1 MMNKTQT
8 FCKHRW
14 LAPLLTGMMLLPSAA
29 LADNANAGEAAPG
42 TQAVQQAK
50 RTITGTV
57 VDANGEPVIGA
68 TVKVLNG
75 TGNTGS
81 ITDLDGR
88 FSLQVSGTV
97 TLEVTYIGFKPQK
110 VTVSG
115 NSVKVTLVDDNTT
128 LNDVVVIGYG
138 SVKKKDLT
146 GSVIQIRPD
155 RIASENPQTVQD
167 VLRGAAGLN
176 VGYSND
182 AKGGGSLN
190 IRGQRS
196 VYTDGDHNAPLI
208 ILDGMQ
214 FYGELSE
221 INPDDI
227 EQIDVL
233 KDASS
238 AAVYGAK
245 AANGVIIVTTK
256 KGKDGKPV
264 VNFSANVGA
273 VTRAGYQRVFTPEE
287 YLQHKVDYY
296 EMQTYG
302 LDANG
307 RLATYQTEAMK
318 DKYGY
323 YRSPNS
329 LPAGVT
335 LDQWRGYDNGTEG
348 MNDLEI
354 WAHRINM
361 FGNLADNLVA
371 GNTTDWEDYVYHTGL
386 QQDYNA
392 SVSGA
397 TEKANYY
404 LSAGY
409 LNNEGTRYH
418 NRYQTFRANM
428 KANMEVNKWLS
439 LGANVNFQERTD
451 GTLNDPAGLMDISPY
466 ADRYDAD
473 GNLLHYMLTDTRYT
487 MYRTQAD
494 WEAQYRDRE
503 RGYTVLNTIF
513 NATVKLPF
521 NITYQFNI
529 APRYQWYYNR
539 WFRSQAEP
547 DLNPTSAGVDRNSNK
562 RFDYSLNNTITWD
575 QTFADKHHVVLTLV
589 QEAEERRYWSDNL
602 STRNIQ
608 PSDALGFHF
617 TTSGDKDN
625 TTWSTDDRHET
636 ADALLARAQYTYDD
650 RYLLTTSVRRDGYSA
665 FGQNN
670 PHATFPSVALGW
682 VFTNE
687 KFWKWEDIMDYGK
700 LRLSW
705 GKNGN
710 RSLSDPYIALS
721 NLTTGQWANYIVN
734 GGVVDKTY
742 LRVDRL
748 GNPNL
753 QWEKSQSTNVG
764 LDFSFL
770 DGRITGAV
778 ELYWMQTKDMI
789 MNQRLPNF
797 TGFSSI
803 TTNLGQVNNNGIEL
817 TLNTLNVKQENLE
830 WRTQFTFAYN
840 NNKIKKLYGNY
851 DENGDEQD
859 DLTNGWFIGHSI
871 DEIWDYEILGV
882 WQQDQAEEA
891 AKYGQIPGD
900 PIVWNNPENDNEDG
914 TPYYNDDDKVFLGKR
929 TAPYRLSMRN
939 DVTILKNLSVGL
951 SMYAYLGWKS
961 NAGDLWGGSEGD
973 AFLNNENGGGF
984 LDFGMRN
991 QPYKKYWTPDHPYSD
1006 YARMNAQGPNGIK
1019 PHYYINRSF
1028 LRFDNLSVAYT
1039 LPKAWVQSLQMSNVK
1054 VYANIRNLGT
1064 IHSGRWIYGDPEN
1077 QSFSTR
1083 TYTLGV
1089 NVTF

>member
-1 MMNKTQT
+1 MNKTQT
-8 FCKHRW
+8 FDKARW
-14 LAPLLTGMMLLPSAA
+14 LALPLAGMFLLPSAA
-29 LADNANAGEAAPG
+29 LAAEANDEGAAPG
-42 TQAVQQAK
+42 PQAVQQAK
-50 RTITGTV
+50 LTVTGTV
-57 VDANGEPVIGA
+57 TDANGEPIIGA
-68 TVKVLNG
+68 TVKVTSG
-75 TGNTGS
+75 TSSAGS
-81 ITDLDGR
+81 ITDLNGR
-88 FSLQVSGTV
+88 FSIQATGTV
-97 TLEVTYIGFKPQK
+97 TLEVSFIGYKTET
-110 VTVSG
+110 VRVSG
-115 NSVKVTLVDDNTT
+115 NSVDVTLTEDETT
-128 LNDVVVIGYG
+128 LSDVVVIGYG

-146 GSVIQIRPD
+146 GSVVQIRPD
-155 RIASENPQTVQD
+155 RLAAENPQTVQD
-167 VLRGAAGLN
+167 VLRGTAGLN

-196 VYTDGDHNAPLI
+196 VYTAGDHNAPLI

-256 KGKDGKPV
+256 KGKNGKPV
-264 VNFSANVGA
+264 VNFTANVGA
-273 VTRAGYQRVFTPEE
+273 VTRAGFRRVFTPEE
-287 YLQHKVDYY
+287 YLQHKVDWF
-296 EMQTYG
+296 EQQTYG
-302 LDANG
+302 LDADG
-307 RLATYQTEAMK
+307 HVATYQTEKMRNQV
-318 DKYGY
+318 GY
-323 YRSPNS
+323 YRDPRN
-329 LPAGVT
+329 LPAGVS
-335 LDQWRGYDNGTEG
+335 LEQWRGYDTGTEG

-361 FGNLADNLVA
+361 YGNLADNLVA
-371 GNTTDWEDYVYHTGL
+371 GKTIDWEDYVYRTGL

-418 NRYQTFRANM
+418 NRYETFRANM
-428 KANMEVNKWLS
+428 KVNMDVNKWLS
-439 LGANVNFQERTD
+439 IGANVNFQERTD
-451 GTLNDPAGLMDISPY
+451 GTLNDPSGLMDISPY

-473 GNLLHYMLTDTRYT
+473 GNLLHYMLTDSHYT
-487 MYRTQAD
+487 MYKTQAD

-521 NITYQFNI
+521 NITYQFNA

-539 WFRSQAEP
+539 WFRSSQEP
-547 DLNPTSAGVDRNSNK
+547 DLNPTSSGVDRSSNK
-562 RFDYSLNNTITWD
+562 RFDWSLNNTLTWD
-575 QTFADKHHVVLTLV
+575 QTFAEKHHVVVTLV
-589 QEAEERRYWSDNL
+589 QEAEERKYWSDEL
-602 STRNIQ
+602 QTRNIL
-608 PSDALGFHF
+608 PSDALGFHY
-617 TTSGDKDN
+617 TKSGAKDN
-625 TTWSTDDRHET
+625 TTWNTEDRHET

-650 RYLLTTSVRRDGYSA
+650 RYLLTASIRRDGYSA

-687 KFWKWEDIMDYGK
+687 KFWQWENIMDYGK

-710 RSLSDPYIALS
+710 RALDNPYVALSD
-721 NLTTGQWANYIVN
+721 LTTGQYANYIV
-734 GGVVDKTY
+734 GSSVVDETY
-742 LRVDRL
+742 LRVNRL
-748 GNPNL
+748 ANPNL
-753 QWEKSQSTNVG
+753 QWEKSESENIG

-770 DGRITGAV
+770 GGRITGAID
-778 ELYWMQTKDMI
+778 LYWMQTKDMI
-789 MNQRLPNF
+789 MNQRIPNF
-797 TGFSSI
+797 TGFGSI
-803 TTNLGQVNNNGIEL
+803 TTNLGQVNNNGVEF
-817 TLNTLNVKQENLE
+817 TLNTLNMKQENFE
-830 WRTQFTFAYN
+830 WRTQFAFAYN

-851 DENGDEQD
+851 DENGNEEN
-859 DLTNGWFIGHSI
+859 DLTNKWFINHSI
-871 DEIWDYEILGV
+871 DEIWDYKILGV

-900 PIVWNNPENDNEDG
+900 PIVWNNPDNDNADG
-914 TPYYNDDDKVFLGKR
+914 TPYFNDDDKVFLGRK

-939 DVTILKNLSVGL
+939 DFTILKNLTVGL
-951 SMYAYLGWKS
+951 SMYANLGWKS
-961 NAGDLWGGSEGD
+961 NADDLWGGFENGD

-991 QPYKKYWTPDHPYSD
+991 QPWKKYWTPEHPYSD
-1006 YARMNAQGPNGIK
+1006 YARLNAQGPNGIK

-1028 LRFDNLSVAYT
+1028 LRIDNLSVGYS
-1039 LPKAWVQSLQMSNVK
+1039 LPKEWLKTINVNNVK
-1054 VYANIRNLGT
+1054 VYANVRNLGT

-1077 QSFSTR
+1077 QSYSTR
-1083 TYTLGV
+1083 TYTVGV